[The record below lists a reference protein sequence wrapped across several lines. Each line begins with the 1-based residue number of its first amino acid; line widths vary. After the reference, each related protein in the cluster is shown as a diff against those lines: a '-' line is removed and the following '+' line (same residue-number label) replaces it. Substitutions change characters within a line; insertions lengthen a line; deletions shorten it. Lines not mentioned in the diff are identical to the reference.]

1 MKTGPSYYE
10 KRDWCFL
17 MAKFIARRL
26 GLSLIIFFFA
36 TFMIYVLEYSL
47 PTSYVEKTALELS
60 MRPGNTKSAQ
70 QWIAELNAQ
79 YGMDKGIVMGYFT
92 WLKNTAKGNFGD
104 SWSQTMPVTEL
115 FKKCIWYSF
124 GMGLICFFLEIII
137 AIPLGV
143 LAARK
148 QYSMTDYT
156 VTVISLIG
164 ISMPTFFMATVFKLI
179 FSVKLGWFE
188 LVGMQGRNYAT
199 LDSFGRF
206 LDLANHMVLPILTL
220 TVVSIGGLMR
230 YTRTNML
237 EVLNADYVRTARA
250 KGLPEK
256 EVISHHAF
264 RNTLIPLVTILGGS
278 LPGLF
283 GGALITETLFG
294 IRGIGFYS
302 YNAMT
307 AGDIPFTMFYLA
319 FISILTLAGNLISD
333 ILYAVVDPR
342 VRVN

>member
-1 MKTGPSYYE
+1 
-10 KRDWCFL
+10 
-17 MAKFIARRL
+17 MAKFIAKRL
-26 GLSLIIFFFA
+26 GLSLIIFFFV
-36 TFMIYVLEYSL
+36 TFIIYVLEYSL
-47 PTSYVEKTALELS
+47 PTSYVEKTAMELS
-60 MRPGNTKSAQ
+60 QRPGSQKSAE

-79 YGMDKGIVMGYFT
+79 YGMDKGIVQGYFT
-92 WLKNTAKGNFGD
+92 WFGNSAKGNFGD
-104 SWSQTMPVTEL
+104 SWSQTMPVTAL
-115 FKKCIWYSF
+115 FNKCIWYSF
-124 GMGLICFFLEIII
+124 VMGLIAFILEIII

-164 ISMPTFFMATVFKLI
+164 ISMPTFFMATIFKLI
-179 FSVKLGWFE
+179 FSVKLGWFD
-188 LVGMQGRNYAT
+188 LIGMQGRNYAL
-199 LDSFGRF
+199 LDKTGQI
-206 LDLANHMVLPILTL
+206 LDLANHLVLPVLTL
-220 TVVSIGGLMR
+220 TVVSVGSLMR

-250 KGLPEK
+250 KGLPENK
-256 EVISHHAF
+256 VISHHAF

-283 GGALITETLFG
+283 SGALITETLFG
-294 IRGIGFYS
+294 IRGIGYYS
-302 YNAMT
+302 YYAMIG
-307 AGDIPFTMFYLA
+307 GDIPFTMFYLA
-319 FISILTLAGNLISD
+319 FIAILTLLGNLISD

>member
-1 MKTGPSYYE
+1 
-10 KRDWCFL
+10 

-26 GLSLIIFFFA
+26 GLCLIIFFFA
-36 TFMIYVLEYSL
+36 TLIVYILEYSL

-60 MRPGNTKSAQ
+60 SRPGSTKSAE
-70 QWIAELNAQ
+70 QWIQELNAA
-79 YGMDKGIVMGYFT
+79 YGMDKGIIQGYFT
-92 WLKNTAKGNFGD
+92 WLSNAAKGNFGD

-124 GMGLICFFLEIII
+124 VMGLIAWFLQIII
-137 AIPLGV
+137 SIPLGV
-143 LAARK
+143 TAARK
-148 QYSMTDYT
+148 QYSITDYT
-156 VTVISLIG
+156 VTVVSLIG
-164 ISMPTFFMATVFKLI
+164 ISMPTFFVATVLKLI

-188 LVGMQGRNYAT
+188 LIGMQGRNYAI
-199 LDSFGRF
+199 LDDAGKFW
-206 LDLANHMVLPILTL
+206 DLAAHLVLPIMTL
-220 TVVSIGGLMR
+220 TIISVGGLMR

-250 KGLPEK
+250 KGLPESK
-256 EVISHHAF
+256 VISHHAF
-264 RNTLIPLVTILGGS
+264 RNTLIPLVTMLGGS

-294 IRGIGFYS
+294 IRGIGYYS
-302 YNAMT
+302 YHAMIL
-307 AGDIPFTMFYLA
+307 GDIPFTMFYLA
-319 FISILTLAGNLISD
+319 FISILTLLGNLITD